1 MRMNQTTDYSD
12 GGGAPSEPDSEAST
26 ESLQLEA
33 RNGAGERIDR
43 YLARVLAPVSRTR
56 IQRWFSLGAIQ
67 LDGAS
72 VLPSRRLAGSEQI
85 DVTPVPHEAEQAFR
99 PDPIDL
105 SIVHEDDHLM
115 VVDKP
120 AGLVVHPAA
129 GHWRG
134 TLMNGLLHARPDSA
148 RLPRAGL
155 VHRLDKDTSGLILVA
170 RSETAFERL
179 TRALA
184 ERTVHRTY
192 LAICAGLWPQ
202 SRTLDA
208 SIGRDPRQRLRM
220 AVLEPGRGRVAR
232 THVHPISQTQGY
244 SAVCCQLDTG
254 RTHQIRVHLASV
266 GHPLLA
272 DALYGG
278 PAHPHLK
285 RQALHA
291 VALGLHHPVTGAAM
305 QFRSPLPSDLLLALA
320 SFGWEATAVM
330 HALERRLA

>member
-1 MRMNQTTDYSD
+1 MNQTTDYSD
-12 GGGAPSEPDSEAST
+12 GGGAASEPDPEAAT

-33 RNGAGERIDR
+33 REGAGDRIDR

-72 VLPSRRLAGSEQI
+72 VLPSRRLAGSEHI

-99 PDPIDL
+99 PDPIAL
-105 SIVHEDDHLM
+105 SIVHEDEHLM
-115 VVDKP
+115 VIDKP

-170 RSETAFERL
+170 RSEAAFDRL

-192 LAICAGLWPQ
+192 LAICAGQWPQ

-208 SIGRDPRQRLRM
+208 PIGRDPRQRLRM

-232 THVHPISQTQGY
+232 THVHPISQTPGY

-254 RTHQIRVHLASV
+254 RTHQIRVHLASA

-291 VALGLHHPVTGAAM
+291 VALGLHHPVTGAAL
-305 QFRSPLPSDLLLALA
+305 QFRSPLPADLQAALT
-320 SFGWEATAVM
+320 SFGWEAARVM
-330 HALERRLA
+330 QAMEGRLQ